1 VATNPPASSNSAELG
16 SRAAWIATA
25 LTLLGRRRGVIGF
38 GAIAAT
44 ALSVGYASLQTQQ
57 RRWIFQATPTPAPL
71 LEGAAEGAPQDDGMA
86 NVWIDHLSS
95 FSGNPIRLH
104 ALWAPNVEPHAPILL
119 YLHGARLDLA
129 GSAFRIEQLRDFG
142 FSVLAIDYRGFGY
155 STNELPSETGV
166 LEDAAAAWHW
176 LGQHHPDRPRY
187 LYGHSLGGAIG
198 VQLAAKLSEGPASDA
213 PSGVILENT
222 FTSIG
227 ELFSTFKWG
236 WLPISMLITQR
247 FDSLSTV
254 PRIKAPLLIVH
265 GSADGLVPYRFGQA
279 LYEKATA
286 AKRFLLVEGGN
297 HSNTTWRGREQ
308 VRSTLRDFF
317 GVGAAAPSA

>member
-1 VATNPPASSNSAELG
+1 VTENTPAQPAASDLG
-16 SRAAWIATA
+16 RAPLLATA
-25 LTLLGRRRGVIGF
+25 LTMLARRRGLIGF
-38 GAIAAT
+38 GAVAAT

-57 RRWIFQATPTPAPL
+57 RRWIFQATPLPATALDSVADGTPV
-71 LEGAAEGAPQDDGMA
+71 EDGMT
-86 NVWIDHLSS
+86 NVWIDHVSS
-95 FSGNPIRLH
+95 FSGAPIRLH
-104 ALWAPNVEPHAPILL
+104 ALWAPNRDAAAPLLL
-119 YLHGARLDLA
+119 YLHGARRDLA
-129 GSAFRIEQLRDFG
+129 GSTFRIEQLRELG
-142 FSVLAIDYRGFGY
+142 FSVLAVDYRGFGY

-166 LEDAAAAWHW
+166 LEDAAAAWRW
-176 LGQHHPDRPRY
+176 FGERHPGRQRF

-198 VQLAAKLSEGPASDA
+198 VQLAAQLAEGPAADA
-213 PSGVILENT
+213 PAGVILENT

-227 ELFSTFKWG
+227 ELFSTFRWG

-254 PRIKAPLLIVH
+254 PRIKAPILIVH

-297 HSNTTWRGREQ
+297 HSNTSWRGREQ
-308 VRSTLRDFF
+308 VRAALREFFGLRDA
-317 GVGAAAPSA
+317 GPAAS